1 MPFIKGNNYGNTFK
15 KGQSGNPKGQ
25 PKKVLSRVNEQ
36 LKEEGYSA
44 ASANNIVEAYSILI
58 NLDEERIKSIIS
70 DNSYPMLMRIVAK
83 EMLSK
88 NGAEMIE
95 KILDRAHGK
104 AIQKQAKVNKDGE
117 DVNIGY
123 DISKLSAE
131 TIKELLN
138 ASTPETK

>member
-1 MPFIKGNNYGNTFK
+1 MPFQKGHNYGNTFK

-58 NLDEERIKSIIS
+58 NLDEGRIKSIIS

-104 AIQKQAKVNKDGE
+104 AIQKQAQVNKDGE
-117 DVNIGY
+117 DVKPTVLVYNGQEI
-123 DISKLSAE
+123 KL
-131 TIKELLN
+131 
-138 ASTPETK
+138 

>member
-104 AIQKQAKVNKDGE
+104 SIQKQAQVNKEGE
-117 DVNIGY
+117 DVTYSVTLN
-123 DISKLSAE
+123 LS
-131 TIKELLN
+131 
-138 ASTPETK
+138 

>member
-1 MPFIKGNNYGNTFK
+1 MPFQKGHNYGNTFK

-36 LKEEGYSA
+36 LREEGYTA

-58 NLDEERIKSIIS
+58 NIDEERIKSIIS

-104 AIQKQAKVNKDGE
+104 AIQKQAQVNKDGE
-117 DVNIGY
+117 DVKPTVLVYNGQEI
-123 DISKLSAE
+123 KL
-131 TIKELLN
+131 
-138 ASTPETK
+138 

>member
-104 AIQKQAKVNKDGE
+104 AIQKQAQVNKDGE
-117 DVNIGY
+117 DVKPTVLVYNGQEI
-123 DISKLSAE
+123 KL
-131 TIKELLN
+131 
-138 ASTPETK
+138 

>member
-1 MPFIKGNNYGNTFK
+1 MPFKKGHNYGNTFK

-104 AIQKQAKVNKDGE
+104 AIQKQAQVNKDGE
-117 DVNIGY
+117 DVKPTVLVYNGQEI
-123 DISKLSAE
+123 KL
-131 TIKELLN
+131 
-138 ASTPETK
+138 

>member
-1 MPFIKGNNYGNTFK
+1 MPFQKGHNYGNTFK

-36 LKEEGYSA
+36 LREEGYTA

-70 DNSYPMLMRIVAK
+70 DSSYPMLMRIVAK

-104 AIQKQAKVNKDGE
+104 AIQKQAQVNKDGE
-117 DVNIGY
+117 DVKTVQVMIING
-123 DISKLSAE
+123 
-131 TIKELLN
+131 KEI
-138 ASTPETK
+138 EF

>member
-1 MPFIKGNNYGNTFK
+1 MPFQKGHNYGNTFK

-36 LKEEGYSA
+36 LKQEGYTA

-104 AIQKQAKVNKDGE
+104 AIQKQAQVNKDGE
-117 DVNIGY
+117 DVKPTVLVYNGQQI
-123 DISKLSAE
+123 KL
-131 TIKELLN
+131 
-138 ASTPETK
+138 

>member
-1 MPFIKGNNYGNTFK
+1 LKIQTVKYMPFQKGHNYGNTFK

-36 LKEEGYSA
+36 LREEGYTA

-58 NLDEERIKSIIS
+58 NIDEERIKSIIS

-104 AIQKQAKVNKDGE
+104 AIQKQAQVNKDGE
-117 DVNIGY
+117 DVKPTVLVYNGQEI
-123 DISKLSAE
+123 KL
-131 TIKELLN
+131 
-138 ASTPETK
+138 

>member
-1 MPFIKGNNYGNTFK
+1 MPFQKGHNYGNTFK

-58 NLDEERIKSIIS
+58 NLDEGRIKSIIS

-104 AIQKQAKVNKDGE
+104 AIQKQAQVNKDGD
-117 DVNIGY
+117 DVKPTVLVYNGQEI
-123 DISKLSAE
+123 KL
-131 TIKELLN
+131 
-138 ASTPETK
+138 

>member
-1 MPFIKGNNYGNTFK
+1 MPFIKGHNYGNTFK

-58 NLDEERIKSIIS
+58 NLDEERIKSIIN
-70 DNSYPMLMRIVAK
+70 DTTYPMLMRIVAK

-104 AIQKQAKVNKDGE
+104 ATQKQENRQVDGE
-117 DVNIGY
+117 GKDV
-123 DISKLSAE
+123 KP
-131 TIKELLN
+131 TIIMWGDREIKV
-138 ASTPETK
+138 

>member
-104 AIQKQAKVNKDGE
+104 AIQKQAQVNKDGE
-117 DVNIGY
+117 DVTY
-123 DISKLSAE
+123 SV
-131 TIKELLN
+131 TLN
-138 ASTPETK
+138 LK

>member
-1 MPFIKGNNYGNTFK
+1 MPFKKGHNYGNTFK

-58 NLDEERIKSIIS
+58 NLDEERIKAIIG
-70 DNSYPMLMRIVAK
+70 DTTYPMLMRIVAK

-104 AIQKQAKVNKDGE
+104 ATQKQESRHVDGE
-117 DVNIGY
+117 GKDVNPVQVMIING
-123 DISKLSAE
+123 
-131 TIKELLN
+131 KEI
-138 ASTPETK
+138 EF

>member
-1 MPFIKGNNYGNTFK
+1 MPFIKGHNYGNTFK

-36 LKEEGYSA
+36 LKEEGYSS

-58 NLDEERIKSIIS
+58 NLDEERIKAIIN
-70 DNSYPMLMRIVAK
+70 DTTYPMLMRIVAR

-88 NGAEMIE
+88 KGAEMIE

-104 AIQKQAKVNKDGE
+104 ATQKQENRQVDEKGNTVPPGE
-117 DVNIGY
+117 Q
-123 DISKLSAE
+123 
-131 TIKELLN
+131 TIKVTFL
-138 ASTPETK
+138 

>member
-1 MPFIKGNNYGNTFK
+1 MPFQKGHNYGNTFK

-104 AIQKQAKVNKDGE
+104 AIQKQAQVNKDGE
-117 DVNIGY
+117 DVTY
-123 DISKLSAE
+123 SV
-131 TIKELLN
+131 TLN
-138 ASTPETK
+138 LK

>member
-58 NLDEERIKSIIS
+58 NLDEERIKGIIG
-70 DNSYPMLMRIVAK
+70 DTTYPMLMRIVAK

-104 AIQKQAKVNKDGE
+104 ATQKQESRQVDGDGKDVKATVLIYNGQE
-117 DVNIGY
+117 I
-123 DISKLSAE
+123 KL
-131 TIKELLN
+131 
-138 ASTPETK
+138 

>member
-1 MPFIKGNNYGNTFK
+1 MPFQKGHNYGNTFK

-36 LKEEGYSA
+36 LREEGYTA

-58 NLDEERIKSIIS
+58 NIDEERIKSIIS
-70 DNSYPMLMRIVAK
+70 DSSYPMLMRIVAK

-104 AIQKQAKVNKDGE
+104 AIQKQAQVNKDGE
-117 DVNIGY
+117 DVKPTVLVYNGQEI
-123 DISKLSAE
+123 KL
-131 TIKELLN
+131 
-138 ASTPETK
+138 